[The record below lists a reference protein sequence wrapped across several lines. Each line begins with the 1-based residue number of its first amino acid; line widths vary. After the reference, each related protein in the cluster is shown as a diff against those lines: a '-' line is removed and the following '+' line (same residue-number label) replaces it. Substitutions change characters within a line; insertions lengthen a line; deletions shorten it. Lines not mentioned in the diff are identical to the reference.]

1 MEDRINNTRLSF
13 ACDQDWNNMRPES
26 DGRFCSGCQK
36 KVYDLRDKNV
46 AYFVQIM
53 EENNGNVCGHF
64 SADQMMPPAPTYK
77 PRWKTWLMAA
87 VVSIGVGTIS
97 ERASAQARTL
107 GEPAPRVIEPDCE
120 IYTLTGI
127 VMPTGRINN
136 DTIKQLQKYLFDQ
149 CILKNSV
156 DGEFGVSFNS
166 KNGKLTNVSVTG
178 KLQKESGLKIINA
191 LKNGVKVINADLK
204 GDHPYYINIVFKKG
218 RVVSLKSL

>member
-26 DGRFCSGCQK
+26 DGRFCGGCQK

-87 VVSIGVGTIS
+87 VVSIGIGTIS
-97 ERASAQARTL
+97 ERASAQTRTL
-107 GEPAPRVIEPDCE
+107 GTEAPKVVEPDFE
-120 IYTLTGI
+120 INTVKGKVILTDH
-127 VMPTGRINN
+127 IND
-136 DTIKQLQKYLFDQ
+136 DTRKQLQKYLFDH
-149 CILKNSV
+149 CVLKNSV
-156 DGEFGVSFNS
+156 DREFRVSFDS
-166 KNGKLTNVSVTG
+166 KNGKLINVSVTG
-178 KLQKESGLKIINA
+178 KLQKESGLIIINA
-191 LKNGVKVINADLK
+191 LKNGVKAINDDLTS
-204 GDHPYYINIVFKKG
+204 DHPYYIDIVLKKG